1 MFEVNCVVNIL
12 FFYLFMWG
20 WNDKEYELNN
30 WFWNVDDYLYIFC
43 FFKSL
48 NLMFWDCFIL

>member
-1 MFEVNCVVNIL
+1 MFEVNWVVNIL

-20 WNDKEYELNN
+20 WNDNEYELNN